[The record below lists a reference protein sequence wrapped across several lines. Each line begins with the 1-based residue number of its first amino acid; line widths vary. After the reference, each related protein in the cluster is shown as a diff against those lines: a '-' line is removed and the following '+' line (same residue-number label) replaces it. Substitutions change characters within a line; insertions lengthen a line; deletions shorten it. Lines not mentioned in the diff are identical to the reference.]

1 MSTPRTTLPPAVDRS
16 DPGPDIFER
25 ADRALDAAGV
35 RWCRLRDRH
44 EGDDDLLI
52 APGDLPAVRT
62 ALRGVGFHERRH
74 LGRGTHHS
82 FFGYDSTAGSWAK
95 LDVVTDLAYGPWQEW
110 PTGLASPYLGRAHR
124 VAHEWRLEADDAFWA
139 LLLHEL
145 LDRRDPGP
153 RRLDELAGLASAARS
168 DGDGAN
174 VARGALRSGPPPDRI
189 IELAR
194 DRDAQGLAAVG
205 GRLRRGFTRRRAIK
219 TRARRLSSAL
229 LRRFDRLDPPFLRPG
244 ITVALLGPDGA
255 GKSSLAARLGD
266 GAPMRTRRI
275 YLGLYGGS
283 RRGQGPVHVLGRRVP
298 YGTAIRLLPAMWGG
312 WSRGWVHARR
322 GHLVL
327 FDRHPFDAR
336 LADASRG
343 KARVR
348 RVVLGHLL
356 PAPDA
361 TVVLD
366 APASLLVARKAEH
379 PVEQIEQ
386 QRQRYLQLAAR
397 LPRATVVDV
406 SGPLGGVATRVSA
419 VVAMA
424 LASGSR

>member
-1 MSTPRTTLPPAVDRS
+1 
-16 DPGPDIFER
+16 
-25 ADRALDAAGV
+25 
-35 RWCRLRDRH
+35 
-44 EGDDDLLI
+44 
-52 APGDLPAVRT
+52 
-62 ALRGVGFHERRH
+62 
-74 LGRGTHHS
+74 
-82 FFGYDSTAGSWAK
+82 
-95 LDVVTDLAYGPWQEW
+95 
-110 PTGLASPYLGRAHR
+110 
-124 VAHEWRLEADDAFWA
+124 
-139 LLLHEL
+139 
-145 LDRRDPGP
+145 
-153 RRLDELAGLASAARS
+153 
-168 DGDGAN
+168 
-174 VARGALRSGPPPDRI
+174 
-189 IELAR
+189 
-194 DRDAQGLAAVG
+194 
-205 GRLRRGFTRRRAIK
+205 
-219 TRARRLSSAL
+219 
-229 LRRFDRLDPPFLRPG
+229 
-244 ITVALLGPDGA
+244 
-255 GKSSLAARLGD
+255 
-266 GAPMRTRRI
+266 
-275 YLGLYGGS
+275 
-283 RRGQGPVHVLGRRVP
+283 
-298 YGTAIRLLPAMWGG
+298 MWGG